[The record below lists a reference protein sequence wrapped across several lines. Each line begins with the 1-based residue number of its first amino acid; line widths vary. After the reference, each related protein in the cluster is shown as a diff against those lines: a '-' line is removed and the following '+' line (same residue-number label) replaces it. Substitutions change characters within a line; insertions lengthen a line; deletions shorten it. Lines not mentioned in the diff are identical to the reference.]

1 MMEKET
7 DRMIRSASR
16 TWSLS
21 IVAILVCLG
30 SMLANGGCATTA
42 PSGAS
47 NAPTSIGVVNPQRI
61 LSETT
66 VGQHVTE
73 QLNSFMKDRQMLL
86 ELEQRELRK
95 LEDEL
100 VSQGTV
106 LSPEAR
112 KRREDKFRRRM
123 IAYQQKVAD
132 LNREVQEKQK
142 ELLDEFRAHVKRVV
156 ASLAQTRG
164 LLVVLEYGPGTSTLY
179 HQPQLDLTEQV
190 IQAMNQTP

>member
-1 MMEKET
+1 MET
-7 DRMIRSASR
+7 DLMIRAVMFR
-16 TWSLS
+16 GWGARILGVLLLCGSLIGTS
-21 IVAILVCLG
+21 
-30 SMLANGGCATTA
+30 GCATPTS
-42 PSGAS
+42 SGAS
-47 NAPTSIGVVNPQRI
+47 TASATMIGVVNPQRV
-61 LSETT
+61 LNETT
-66 VGQHVTE
+66 AGQHVTE

-112 KRREDKFRRRM
+112 KQREDKFRRRM

-142 ELLDEFRAHVKRVV
+142 ELLDGFRAHVKRVV
-156 ASLAQTRG
+156 ASLAQTHG
-164 LLVVLEYGPGTSTLY
+164 LMVVLEYGPGTSTLY
-179 HQPQLDLTEQV
+179 HQPQLDITDQV
-190 IQAMNQTP
+190 IQAMNRTP